1 MQTRE
6 LNLHKKDLKKAVEE
20 RNVSKIKD
28 IFDLI
33 HIADISSII
42 ITWDLKLIETL
53 MDIVGPEQAGKILY
67 TFDRP
72 MVNKIIEYISVTEI
86 YKIFDKLD
94 IDEAVSLLFD
104 ANYNNKKKI
113 LANIPS
119 KVKEEL
125 TKQSRFP
132 THTVGF
138 HMHHEFIAVKD
149 RWTISQAKKYIK
161 TQIQTKD
168 GEIAGDIFVTTSKN
182 VLRGVIRIEDLFTKS
197 DATKVNDLV
206 KESPTI
212 KASEKVELAS
222 DLIKKYDVPALPV
235 VNDKGFVLGVLEA
248 ADIID
253 YIEDDVDLIAKP
265 EAVSSKSKVF
275 EKPYL
280 ELTTKEIYKSRI
292 GWMMILLIVGT
303 ITQVAITGFQ
313 LLWAHYGLYG
323 GGNSMASALTWGL
336 VISIAFSTALSVV
349 TSISGSGGN
358 SGAQASTTL
367 IRAFALGHINEK
379 DMKRVY
385 KKEITAVFYIALT
398 IAFVSILR
406 TYFVWTIY
414 TIVFKVN
421 AMQQLYLLLIAVVA
435 AFSFFMCLM
444 VGNLISI
451 FLPLWA
457 YKKGKD
463 AAVISSPIQS
473 TVVDV
478 FSIIFYLGITSAI
491 FIPLGIWINSLGLD
505 SAAALL
511 QCI

>member
-6 LNLHKKDLKKAVEE
+6 LNLHKKDLRKAVEE
-20 RNVSKIKD
+20 RNVSKVKD
-28 IFDLI
+28 IFNLM
-33 HIADISSII
+33 HIADISTII
-42 ITWDLKLIETL
+42 LTWDLKAIATL
-53 MDIVGPEQAGKILY
+53 MDIVEPEQAGKILY

-72 MVNKIIEYISVTEI
+72 MVNKMIDYLSVTEI

-104 ANYNNKKKI
+104 ANYSNKKKI

-138 HMHHEFIAVKD
+138 HMHHEFIAVRD
-149 RWTISQAKKYIK
+149 RWTITQAKKYIK

-197 DATKVNDLV
+197 DGTKVNDLV

-265 EAVSSKSKVF
+265 EGVSSKSKVF

-292 GWMMILLIVGT
+292 GWMMILLVVGT
-303 ITQVAITGFQ
+303 ITQIAITGFQ
-313 LLWAHYGLYG
+313 LLWASYGLYG
-323 GGNSMASALTWGL
+323 GSNMLSALTWGL

-367 IRAFALGHINEK
+367 IRAFALGHISEK
-379 DMKRVY
+379 DMKKVY
-385 KKEITAVFYIALT
+385 KKEMSAVFWIALT
-398 IAFVSILR
+398 IAAVSILR

-421 AMQQLYLLLIAVVA
+421 AMQQLYLLLIALVA
-435 AFSFFMCLM
+435 AFSFFICLV
-444 VGNLISI
+444 VGNFISI

-457 YKKGKD
+457 YRKGKD
-463 AAVISSPIQS
+463 AAVVSSPIQS
-473 TVVDV
+473 TIVDV

-505 SAAALL
+505 SATALL
-511 QCI
+511 LSI